1 MISLCVA
8 RVGIFANLPVF
19 WTLPST
25 SSSAEAAA
33 GIAVI
38 NSLGNLAGFV
48 GRSAWPTISTIP
60 LQ

>member
-25 SSSAEAAA
+25 SSGAEAAA
-33 GIAVI
+33 
-38 NSLGNLAGFV
+38 V
-48 GRSAWPTISTIP
+48 GQTEKISI
-60 LQ
+60 